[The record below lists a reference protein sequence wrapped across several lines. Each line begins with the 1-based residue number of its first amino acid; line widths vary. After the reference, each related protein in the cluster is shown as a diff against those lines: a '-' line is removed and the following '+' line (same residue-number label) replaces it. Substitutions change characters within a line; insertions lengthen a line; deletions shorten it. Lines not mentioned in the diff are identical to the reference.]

1 MEIVILIAIVVV
13 FILIISFMYAKIQM
27 LNKEAE
33 PKEEKLPYIV
43 NDKLL
48 TDKELKFYKS
58 LKPITDKN
66 NLVIMC
72 KVRIADIVSVQEGT
86 KDYIKWFNYIKSKH
100 IDFVVCNSDTLPIY
114 AIEIDDKTHDRA
126 DRVKRDDFVN
136 RIFEDKKVKLLRY
149 RTWTNEQLEKDFSVK
164 TDENKQNNSKN

>member
-58 LKPITDKN
+58 IKPITDKN
-66 NLVIMC
+66 DLVIMC
-72 KVRIADIVSVQEGT
+72 KVRIADIVSVPEGT
-86 KDYIKWFNYIKSKH
+86 KDYIKWFNYIKAKH
-100 IDFVVCNSDTLPIY
+100 IDFVVCNSDISPIY

-126 DRVKRDDFVN
+126 DRVKRDDLVN

-149 RTWTNEQLEKDFSVK
+149 RTWTKEQLEADFSVK